1 MEEITGILKNAVRCG
16 SDNRYCVVGNLYQ
29 DSKNR
34 WWDGGEIITSQVVKE
49 EGNVIYTLNS
59 VYKVEWA

>member
-1 MEEITGILKNAVRCG
+1 MEEVTGIIKNAVRWG
-16 SDNRYCVVGNLYQ
+16 SDNIYCVVGNLYQ

-34 WWDGGEIITSQVVKE
+34 WWDGVEIITSQVVKE

-59 VYKVEWA
+59 IYKVEWA